1 MTTNSTNSS
10 QETTA
15 STTST
20 EQLDPLMF
28 DEKLNGM
35 YRDTGNRAF
44 LNVPE
49 LRSVIVIFDYYR
61 NLNDSPDVSKGLWL
75 SAEGKGPEKTPDSII
90 GSLGALQQSA
100 AHVFDEAFALQARL
114 QQGVTSTANELLKKQ
129 TELKALEEKLLEKKN
144 ELKALEEGN

>member
-15 STTST
+15 STAST
-20 EQLDPLMF
+20 EQSPLMF

-35 YRDTGNRAF
+35 FRDTTSGAF
-44 LNVPE
+44 LRVPE
-49 LRSVIVIFDYYR
+49 LRSVVVIFDYYR

-75 SAEGKGPEKTPDSII
+75 SAESTGPEKTPDSIL
-90 GSLGALQQSA
+90 GSLGAVLQSA
-100 AHVFDEAFALQARL
+100 AHILDENFALHAKL
-114 QQGVTSTANELLKKQ
+114 QQELTTVAK
-129 TELKALEEKLLEKKN
+129 ELLEKKN

>member
-20 EQLDPLMF
+20 ERPNPLMF

-35 YRDTGNRAF
+35 YRDTTNGA
-44 LNVPE
+44 LLAVPE
-49 LRSVIVIFDYYR
+49 LRSVIVTYDYYR

-75 SAEGKGPEKTPDSII
+75 SAEGQGPEKTPDSII
-90 GSLGALQQSA
+90 GSLGALQQTV
-100 AHVFDEAFALQARL
+100 AHVLDESFALQSRL
-114 QQGVTSTANELLKKQ
+114 QQGVTNTADELLQKQ
-129 TELKALEEKLLEKKN
+129 NELKALEEKILEKKN

>member
-20 EQLDPLMF
+20 EQDPLMF

-35 YRDTGNRAF
+35 FRNTANGAF
-44 LNVPE
+44 LKVPE
-49 LRSVIVIFDYYR
+49 LRSVVVIFDYYR

-75 SAEGKGPEKTPDSII
+75 SAESTGLEKTPDSIL
-90 GSLGALQQSA
+90 GSLGAVLQSA
-100 AHVFDEAFALQARL
+100 AHILDENFALHAKL
-114 QQGVTSTANELLKKQ
+114 QQELTTVAK
-129 TELKALEEKLLEKKN
+129 ELLEKKN
-144 ELKALEEGN
+144 ELKALEERN

>member
-35 YRDTGNRAF
+35 FRDTANGAF
-44 LNVPE
+44 LKVPE
-49 LRSVIVIFDYYR
+49 LRSVVVIFDYYR

-75 SAEGKGPEKTPDSII
+75 SAEGTGPEKTPDSIL
-90 GSLGALQQSA
+90 GSLGAVLQSA
-100 AHVFDEAFALQARL
+100 AHILDENFALHAKL
-114 QQGVTSTANELLKKQ
+114 QQELTNVSK
-129 TELKALEEKLLEKKN
+129 ELLEKKN
-144 ELKALEEGN
+144 ELKSLEEGN

>member
-20 EQLDPLMF
+20 EQDPLMF

-35 YRDTGNRAF
+35 FRNTANGAF
-44 LNVPE
+44 LKVPE
-49 LRSVIVIFDYYR
+49 LRSVVVIFDYYR

-75 SAEGKGPEKTPDSII
+75 SAESKGLEKTPDSIL
-90 GSLGALQQSA
+90 GSLGAVLQSA
-100 AHVFDEAFALQARL
+100 AHILDENFALHAKL
-114 QQGVTSTANELLKKQ
+114 QQELTTVAK
-129 TELKALEEKLLEKKN
+129 ELLEKKN
-144 ELKALEEGN
+144 ELKALEERN